1 MPAWLAFLLLA
12 NGAGAPAAVFQQ
24 ANAEY
29 QRGDFASAERLYK
42 TLLQS
47 GNDDG
52 AVYYNLGNSCFKQKK
67 LGEAIYFWEKARRKL
82 PGDPEIRENLELA
95 NLLVVDR
102 IESPPDPLVLRALDR
117 AAHFFTV
124 GQESWIVLLLW
135 TSVNVALGLRFL
147 GRSAR
152 LRAAALASSWG
163 SGVLLVVF
171 ACSLGWKIHEA
182 RSRVEGVVVEP
193 KADIRSGPGREN
205 VTVFTV
211 HEGIVVRVRG
221 EAAGWYQVSL
231 SNGWS
236 GWVEKDVLRVL

>member
-1 MPAWLAFLLLA
+1 MPVWLVFLLLA
-12 NGAGAPAAVFQQ
+12 DGAAAPAAAFQQ
-24 ANAEY
+24 ANTEY
-29 QRGDFASAERLYK
+29 QRGDFVSAERLYK
-42 TLLQS
+42 ALLQS
-47 GNDDG
+47 GSDD
-52 AVYYNLGNSCFKQKK
+52 AAIYYNLGNACFKQKK
-67 LGEAIYFWEKARRKL
+67 MGEAIYFWEKARRKL

-102 IESPPDPLVLRALDR
+102 IETPPDPLALRALDR
-117 AAHFFTV
+117 AAHSFTIR
-124 GQESWIVLLLW
+124 QESWIVLLLW

-152 LRAAALASSWG
+152 LRSTALASSWG
-163 SGVLLVVF
+163 AGVLLVLF

-182 RSRVEGVVVEP
+182 RSRVEGVVVEA

-211 HEGIVVRVRG
+211 HEGIFVRVRG

-231 SNGWS
+231 PNGWS